1 MKFDAN
7 LLAHDLRQVPALV
20 RFAEKTKFDG
30 LWTFETAHEPFMPLA
45 LAAEHTQRLSLGTSI
60 AVAFARSPAVLAY
73 IGWDLARFS
82 KGRFIMGLGTQVKGH
97 NERRFGVKWEKPVDK
112 MREIILAMRAIW
124 DCWQNRTPLDF
135 QGEFFKLNLMTPF
148 FSPSP
153 HDYSNIPIFTA
164 GVNPRMCQLAGELC
178 QGFHGHPL
186 HTARYLR
193 EIVVPNIES
202 GLSKAGRQ
210 RQAIQL
216 SSSVFVI
223 PSDDPK
229 QALAYEL
236 EVCQQ
241 IAFYASTP
249 AYRPVF
255 EIEGWGEVA
264 GRLNRLAGHGQW
276 SDMPALI
283 TDEMLDTFA
292 LRGSWS
298 ELPKK
303 VLQKYDGLLD
313 RVSYYFPIAPGQNE
327 DGWRATVAGFRTRQ
341 E

>member
-1 MKFDAN
+1 
-7 LLAHDLRQVPALV
+7 
-20 RFAEKTKFDG
+20 
-30 LWTFETAHEPFMPLA
+30 
-45 LAAEHTQRLSLGTSI
+45 
-60 AVAFARSPAVLAY
+60 
-73 IGWDLARFS
+73 
-82 KGRFIMGLGTQVKGH
+82 
-97 NERRFGVKWEKPVDK
+97 
-112 MREIILAMRAIW
+112 
-124 DCWQNRTPLDF
+124 
-135 QGEFFKLNLMTPF
+135 
-148 FSPSP
+148 
-153 HDYSNIPIFTA
+153 
-164 GVNPRMCQLAGELC
+164 
-178 QGFHGHPL
+178 
-186 HTARYLR
+186 
-193 EIVVPNIES
+193 
-202 GLSKAGRQ
+202 
-210 RQAIQL
+210 
-216 SSSVFVI
+216 
-223 PSDDPK
+223 
-229 QALAYEL
+229 L